1 MQVTPAKY
9 STLKFTQRQVGI
21 ILWEILE
28 KLFQNCGEMER
39 GGGLE
44 MSLGTEVNHLK
55 EMEPMQTDWREWE
68 DERHRWRRDMG
79 AGDREG

>member
-1 MQVTPAKY
+1 
-9 STLKFTQRQVGI
+9 
-21 ILWEILE
+21 
-28 KLFQNCGEMER
+28 MER